1 MLGHLALDVKDL
13 KAYRY
18 QPKNANYYHNM
29 DIPYIYI
36 YKIHSIHENNIE
48 IKEVLACA
56 CIHITCTKAKK
67 KHKHFDR

>member
-36 YKIHSIHENNIE
+36 KYILYTRTTLRLK
-48 IKEVLACA
+48 
-56 CIHITCTKAKK
+56 
-67 KHKHFDR
+67 